1 MLYLKFALNLEN
13 LADEM
18 IDAISKA
25 WTNPF
30 EAPAVLFPDP
40 KLEQWFR
47 LKWVQK
53 KKSLVGFNSMMIDRF
68 LMEILIGDDTHK
80 KKLNSDMLRNVIL
93 AHLVKETNGIPN
105 YLQMDD
111 EVKRYLVIDGKLDET
126 HLFDFAS
133 KMASLFLEYETSRPS
148 NFIRR
153 IDGTSAPGILDKWKQ
168 GKLDSFFGLT
178 NREISQ
184 REKWQRDLYSAIFH
198 AHDGKPSLF
207 SEVFENEAKRK
218 NGERTEYLTIPYLYI
233 ACQDCAGN
241 VKFHTEHIGNT
252 PLFIF
257 GLGGMGQFYRVILQK
272 YAETHDVYAYIQNPC
287 MEFWE
292 DTSTV
297 HKQDATIH
305 RNWVSR
311 DGQWSDNT
319 GSIDKVR
326 EKMSVDISDAGD
338 SNDVDDIPE
347 YTHEE
352 AESENTLLCNWGRS
366 GRDNIKLWC
375 QAANYD
381 FDFRAGDT
389 ISDASELPHD
399 TLLHKVQYAIAN
411 RRNVLQDFNAEDC
424 KRTDTTLD
432 VTAAPTK
439 IREVEALHTSIC
451 KLMQQGARVNDILV
465 VSPDLDSY
473 RTAIKTIFDQTPEKK
488 KYASDNDKD
497 GFLHI
502 PFAIVDSPAK
512 SSQTEN
518 VLDNLFTILEQGT
531 ITRPTFFALLRNPVV
546 QQTRHISEDNVS
558 NWESWIEGT
567 NVYRDREHK
576 KEDWLGGVRR
586 LLLAKMTKNPVM
598 TSSDVLMPYAD
609 MATSDNRSLCKFVDC
624 IDSLKKWMEF
634 AGCNNVAENRET
646 SNEKRVSDLDKL
658 SDFMNEWLSMSG
670 APEGFASET
679 IIVNNVMQAIEGLRN
694 QMDAGLENISWKV
707 VKQTLLT
714 AAQSSAYSCGT
725 LFVNGITFMNF
736 IPNRIIPVKHLFF
749 IGGDSMNFPGAKQHN
764 TLDLRKSCRPWPGDD
779 SPIAKRRYAF
789 LCQLMSTSESFHV
802 SYVNQDIRKDAE
814 LYPTSVVNDIRK
826 FLINAIGEDAGNA
839 AMPDAVENA
848 AGNAAKIS
856 PSEAW
861 PEIKISL
868 DETRNFDELFT
879 QKSLR
884 NKRAFL
890 NMMQDGFAH
899 VNPKTG
905 AMQTVTE
912 NVNFKCP
919 ERVPL
924 YMLSDFLKDPF
935 EFRISQMLAASDSD
949 DPEKEIFEP
958 IHFDALQKSALL
970 KMMIAAELSHKS
982 DELEK
987 FKKESALKGN
997 MPDGFF
1003 GAKLLA
1009 EMESNKA
1016 QILTQMGD
1024 TLTNEIKDSWSYQS
1038 KIQDIQ
1044 IERGTSGKW
1053 TLSGTLD
1060 WSDNDDLNKITKMIS
1075 VSSSD
1080 KNPNLNKFLPS
1091 YVKALAVIAQRAN
1104 NASIAEKEQTIKI
1117 AIYNGDISKDATS
1130 ATVSMTPHKANVI
1143 LQDIYAAAFGNETQL
1158 PYSKAVPAS
1167 MLDANGVT
1175 NIRAYK
1181 EKLLSESWK
1190 YFDKKSLF
1198 DPITDVGF
1206 DANDF
1211 ANQWKEATQK
1221 MRALMQF
1228 TIDDG
1233 AKTTE
1238 SSASKTTKKRKA

>member
-18 IDAISKA
+18 IEAVSKA

-105 YLQMDD
+105 YLQMDE

-198 AHDGKPSLF
+198 AHDGKPSLL

-218 NGERTEYLTIPYLYI
+218 NGESTEYMTIPYLYI
-233 ACQDCAGN
+233 ACHDNAGN
-241 VKFHTEHIGNT
+241 VNFHTEHIGNT

-297 HKQDATIH
+297 HNQSAIVH

-311 DGQWSDNT
+311 DGQWSDST

-326 EKMSVDISDAGD
+326 EKMSVDISEAGD

-411 RRNVLQDFNAEDC
+411 RINTLPEFSADDC
-424 KRTDTTLD
+424 KSKDPSLD

-465 VSPDLDSY
+465 VSPDLDDY

-488 KYASDNDKD
+488 KYASENDKD
-497 GFLHI
+497 SFLHI
-502 PFAIVDSPAK
+502 PFAIVDSPAR

-518 VLDNLFTILEQGT
+518 VLENLFTILEQGT

-546 QQTRHISEDNVS
+546 QQTRHISEDDVGK
-558 NWESWIEGT
+558 WESWIEGT

-598 TSSDVLMPYAD
+598 TSGDILMPYSD

-624 IDSLKKWMEF
+624 IDTLKKWMDF
-634 AGCNNVAENRET
+634 GNAGKVA
-646 SNEKRVSDLDKL
+646 DLDKL
-658 SDFMNEWLSMSG
+658 TDFLNEWISMSG

-679 IIVNNVMQAIEGLRN
+679 IIVSNVMQAIEGLRN
-694 QMDAGLENISWKV
+694 QIDAGLESISWKII
-707 VKQTLLT
+707 KQTLLT

-826 FLINAIGEDAGNA
+826 FLTNAVGD
-839 AMPDAVENA
+839 A
-848 AGNAAKIS
+848 AGSATNEISDSEKRQNGTAAKIS

-861 PEIKISL
+861 PENKISL

-905 AMQTVTE
+905 AMQTATE

-924 YMLSDFLKDPF
+924 YMLSEFLKDPF
-935 EFRISQMLAASDSD
+935 EFRISQMLAASNSD
-949 DPEKEIFEP
+949 DPEKEMFEP
-958 IHFDALQKSALL
+958 IHFDALQKSELL
-970 KMMIAAELSHKS
+970 KMMVAAELSHKS

-987 FKKESALKGN
+987 FKKESTLQGN
-997 MPDGFF
+997 MPDGIF
-1003 GAKLLA
+1003 GTKLLA
-1009 EMESNKA
+1009 EIESNKS
-1016 QILTQMGD
+1016 QILKQMGD
-1024 TLTNEIKDSWSYQS
+1024 SLINEIKDSWSYKA

-1044 IERGTSGKW
+1044 LNRKNDTSKW

-1060 WSDNDDLNKITKMIS
+1060 WSDNDDLDKITKMVS

-1080 KNPNLNKFLPS
+1080 KSPNLSKFLPS
-1091 YVKALAVIAQRAN
+1091 YIKALAIIAQRASN
-1104 NASIAEKEQTIKI
+1104 ESTAEKEQTIKI
-1117 AIYNGDISKDATS
+1117 AIYNGDISKEATS
-1130 ATVSMTPHKANVI
+1130 ATVAMTPHKANEI
-1143 LQDIYAAAFGNETQL
+1143 LQDIYTAAFGDESQL

-1167 MLDANGVT
+1167 MLDASGII
-1175 NIRAYK
+1175 NIRAFK

-1190 YFDKKSLF
+1190 YFDKKTLF

-1206 DANDF
+1206 DAINFTD
-1211 ANQWKEATQK
+1211 QWKEATQK
-1221 MRALMQF
+1221 MRGLMQF
-1228 TIDDG
+1228 TIDESESG
-1233 AKTTE
+1233 KT
-1238 SSASKTTKKRKA
+1238 AKKRKA